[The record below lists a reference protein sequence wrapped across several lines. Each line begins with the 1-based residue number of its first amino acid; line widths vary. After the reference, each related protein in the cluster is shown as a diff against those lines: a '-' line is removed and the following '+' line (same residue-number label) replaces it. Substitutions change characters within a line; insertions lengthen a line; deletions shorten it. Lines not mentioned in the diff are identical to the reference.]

1 MKKKPLYLIED
12 DIKPGDYVSTVNGE
26 VFTVRKY
33 DSDKHLITF
42 TNGKV
47 RDLYVIYDDFVTDIW
62 HPRSK
67 INDNESQSSTKK
79 NASSKR
85 DISLSKKKTFS
96 LYGLASGKPGKKFT
110 IKSFL
115 QITKDAKK
123 KPSGANT
130 DKTIKLDD
138 GYVYQADSQQEISTI
153 KKLIY
158 HDAFKRLRGQCIN
171 IPYKFGGKTHNYYP
185 DFVIL
190 TQTNKIIIMEVKEV
204 AQMSSK
210 QNIRK
215 YEALKRYCNKKGY
228 LYIMCDKAFRP
239 YEKLSK
245 YSVNGKVENAIK
257 SALKKKGYFD
267 YSDYR
272 DLIDEEE
279 YKKVKS
285 YRESIGVFLVKNKN
299 KVKMVG
305 DLTFKSSEFRII
317 KVKKK

>member
-47 RDLYVIYDDFVTDIW
+47 RDLYVIYDEFVTEIW

-67 INDNESQSSTKK
+67 TTSDKDSTKK
-79 NASSKR
+79 NT
-85 DISLSKKKTFS
+85 LSKINEPQPKRKTFS

-123 KPSGANT
+123 KPSGSNT

-317 KVKKK
+317 KIKKK

>member
-1 MKKKPLYLIED
+1 MNKKPLYLIED
-12 DIKPGDYVSTVNGE
+12 DIKPGDYVSTVNGD

-33 DSDKHLITF
+33 DGDKHLITF

-47 RDLYVIYDDFVTDIW
+47 RDLYVIYDEFVTEIW

-67 INDNESQSSTKK
+67 IATDENKKGAKKKEPFKKDTSQ
-79 NASSKR
+79 
-85 DISLSKKKTFS
+85 SKKKTFS
-96 LYGLASGKPGKKFT
+96 LYGLASGKPGKKFS
-110 IKSFL
+110 IKAFL
-115 QITKDAKK
+115 QLTKDAKK
-123 KPSGANT
+123 KPTGANT
-130 DKTIKLDD
+130 DKTIELDD
-138 GYVYQADSQQEISTI
+138 GYVYEADSQQEISTI

-204 AQMSSK
+204 AQMNSK

-215 YEALKRYCNKKGY
+215 YEALKRYCNKKGF

-245 YSVNGKVENAIK
+245 YSVNGKVEKSIK
-257 SALKKKGYFD
+257 DALKKKGYFD

-272 DLIDEEE
+272 KLIDGEE
-279 YKKVKS
+279 YKTVKS
-285 YRESIGVFLVKNKN
+285 YRKSIGVFLVKNKN
-299 KVKMVG
+299 KVRMVG
-305 DLTFKSSEFRII
+305 DLTFKSSEFRIVKI
-317 KVKKK
+317 KKK